1 METPLNATEE
11 IMSLRAV
18 RQIVYDH
25 LRNAILDG
33 TLAAGERIVERDF
46 AARFGAS
53 RTPIREALRQLESEN
68 LVEHIPR
75 KGVVVK
81 GVALEEMEEIHTLRH
96 ALEPVALRAAMKNM
110 SPEALQQLTDIFQ
123 EAQEALQQEN
133 AWSVSVCLRRFDSL
147 LLELSRMPKLIAFL
161 SSLQETHYRC
171 RRANLVRPA
180 RRRAALMEHAAILNA
195 IAANDTETA
204 EKALSQHIEASHQ
217 AAMALLASKQPS

>member
-1 METPLNATEE
+1 MDTPLNATEE

-25 LRNAILDG
+25 LRSAVLDG

-53 RTPIREALRQLESEN
+53 RTPVREALRQLESEG

-75 KGVVVK
+75 KGVIVK
-81 GVALEEMEEIHTLRH
+81 GVALEEMEEIHILRH
-96 ALEPVALRAAMKNM
+96 ALEPVALQSAIKNM
-110 SPEALQQLTDIFQ
+110 TPAALQQLKDILQ

-180 RRRAALMEHAAILNA
+180 RRRAALTEHAAILEA
-195 IAANDTETA
+195 ITAKDTETA

-217 AAMALLASKQPS
+217 AAMALLANKQPS